1 MPVYQYQGQFY
12 ELSETD
18 PAVAKK
24 KIIASLGQA
33 APEAEGGFFPAVRAG
48 ATELGGGISALMG
61 RVGLKDPALAQQ
73 EYEAAKAKSAQ
84 IFQPTEDGWT
94 ESPWTKFKET
104 LGGSLPYMAAPLA
117 AGAAAATL
125 PVTGPAA
132 AVATLGAAGLASAGQ
147 FTATNLTRQLEEEK
161 KRTGAY
167 DLAGTDLQSAALA
180 AIPQAALDTLALRF
194 MPGVGKLLGD
204 AGIQITKESAKQ
216 VSEQILKKTLTDYA
230 ATTGKAVGREG
241 LTESAQQVF
250 ERLQAGLS
258 ITDPEARKEYI
269 DSFIGGAVLGGA
281 LAPAGRYVERGT
293 AAKQVAAVEQA
304 ETAQQRLAA
313 RAAEEAKRKDPAYAI
328 KLGEDYE
335 AAVEQMKALQ
345 AAVPK
350 RPGKDALPE
359 EQMAF
364 EEAKVA
370 RDAHLKDVL
379 RPLTAEYAPRK
390 AEISQLRERRRVE
403 GLTQEDYMLEQM
415 GVKPEAIAGLSQEDY
430 LLQQLNAP
438 PPAAAAPEAAP
449 SLDTYAQERMALAN
463 ERLYGVAEL
472 TDYVEYLLQQPEMA
486 AQLVATNAKLPGL
499 GKKDNAAVLGGLKL
513 KIAEQSKE
521 QAVALAESRP
531 DLAPLVAEKPD
542 PIALWKA
549 SLEQSD
555 EQTKEEL
562 LGLDFESALG
572 AGASPVVAT
581 PEQIKPIQN
590 PQVLLRQID
599 NLVTARDAAD
609 KATNDAFGAGNKEL
623 GVKKAQEREAAQ
635 TAINSVEQSEGP
647 ARAIVSLRKAQDTAL
662 MNVAQL
668 ADDLRAGR
676 TLGGPEA
683 GTASSTPE
691 TLTNQI
697 NEQRALFIRT
707 AIQEAAL
714 TRRLFGR
721 SLTQDEALKA
731 GLEIKDVFDEW
742 VTRSMAQPRSAVLE
756 EQIVQPAQMRGTQ
769 LVRGAE
775 TAMVDPRPPEERRFG
790 AYRAATQVLQ
800 EQLRK
805 ISSQLVSV
813 PKGALTREEAVI
825 RRQSAESEAA
835 KVAEASGETAQTLAG
850 QLRRRRDYVGGL
862 IDQAFQTR
870 RVPGIAETLLTRAQD
885 FMPNSTNAFLDA
897 AENIASRIVRGQNVE
912 RGDLVTMRDELR
924 AASARPGEAEVVGE
938 REGQRE
944 LFPAEERRAL
954 APKMVG
960 TDLQGKPVPKTGAL
974 GLIREKPEAF
984 EAVRAKE
991 AAKAK
996 RANAAIQKS
1005 EKLTQ
1010 DIKDALAQFDKD
1022 RQAELAKQVEESE
1035 SSLQSAWQSAVKKAK
1050 EMVVAARRVAQKP
1063 KIDALKAEL
1072 SAIRKG
1078 GVTGL
1083 NKETVDRFIAA
1094 QAALESIDAEINDA
1108 VNAAEFLPFTAA
1120 NKWVAFAKGRVE
1132 QAKEA
1137 LAAAKTPQNVQ
1148 ALNQQELAL
1157 RQAEQARLQSLKGE
1171 EKIAEAARMRA
1182 AQGQVRDVKGQE
1194 LPGVRRVAGRVEKIK
1209 PAERA
1214 EERAT
1219 TEAERAERAEG
1230 ERAARAAEREEE
1242 QADLEQ
1248 SILDLGT
1255 QVAELAAAKKRART
1269 PENKAKLQEQIAALT
1284 KAAQIAQA
1292 QLDALGE
1299 VKPRRKGPATV
1310 LSGAGLAKGRPLR
1323 TGTGEPRSTFLGQ
1336 ANVLA
1341 EQLRAQTPA
1350 QKAAVQKEEAAVDKA
1365 AQEKKSPKALKAT
1378 AYEEYDRFSRGVEV
1392 ESPDLNAEQV
1402 KALEDNDVGQAL
1414 SLLASDKRAD
1424 PVHRAVAQRLAMLLD
1439 ATDVELN
1446 ASLKDDQG
1454 REVFGMALASGKKIR
1469 LSRAGGLTH
1478 ELLLHEGT
1486 HAAAERVL
1494 MAPESALT
1502 PLQLAA
1508 KRELQALFAAVQRD
1522 PSITSTE
1529 AKASLSEFVAEV
1541 MSNRNL
1547 QQQLAKKPWRAADAL
1562 KAFKS
1567 VILRLLGIRETQS
1580 MLGASM
1586 KAIDAIFLPTSA
1598 QPTKTDSTRT
1608 RYSQKDIAA
1617 LHDGSNSM
1625 RQFAE
1630 NFPQYIKQ
1638 KDRTTED
1645 VDRIGGEYLRDML
1658 NNPEDYVAPAEA
1670 NRLDYES
1677 DTIMSDGKVFD
1688 PENPLHLA
1696 EATPTTFVALEA
1708 QEKASL
1714 RENEADTITAK
1725 RNEALRELLS
1735 AIGVRAPVARKP
1747 QKRGVNAKPAAQEI
1761 ENNSYTMPEK
1771 ALVAKAASKYG
1782 VQSTP
1787 QGRLKLVTIDP
1798 SNRHPVAV
1806 VSKEAADAIIEE
1818 LRAGKNLKTA
1828 FLDGMQRIADKNAER
1843 NKAKNG
1849 WQKFE
1854 MPSVDSSTS
1863 LSGLYTE
1870 EEVQE
1875 ALDRGNNYDAF
1886 GDVEDEG
1893 EVTVEELIELELLPD
1908 RRQNQEAIEKA
1919 AIELNAG
1926 AAGTSWCTGASVDT
1940 ARDQIKNGDFYIYY
1954 ANGKPE
1960 VAIRM
1965 GGTDVIAEIR
1975 GNTRDQWL
1983 TAEQQKIANDFL
1995 RSKRFN
2001 GADRF
2006 IEQTERKASLI
2017 RLFKGE
2023 PTTEDYLPLI
2033 EALEDDKGT
2042 ASFSQWM
2049 FEDLFNFRKLDGYAS
2064 SLRPKPTQKIKKE
2077 LLTIALDGLDKSIKE
2092 GYFFGDVRFS
2102 YTGEGT
2108 FLRAGIKV
2116 ENIKASDLVYATGI
2130 TVPPSMNMRNLKSA
2144 PLNFTNLKKAK
2155 EISLFANS
2163 GFPALERVENLYV
2176 FEPDITVK
2184 LSDTAVVGF
2193 VGGYKTEGAF
2203 HLEGGYHVTVEP
2215 VSESG
2220 GKFYVLN
2227 ATIDAPYVTVKNYKK
2242 ELSGDA
2248 ATEDAPKVTVKTPNK
2263 IADAPPV
2270 EMSGPAAE
2278 DRLLFARPQY
2288 APGAANAG
2296 RVADM
2301 IIGKQPTMLDSVM
2314 KNMGLAF
2321 RTQVIDALA
2330 PLEKIANTSMDALK
2344 GTQMMYYLRMYGM
2357 RNNMTAEAIS
2367 NGVVQLKQLD
2377 RKDGDKEWVIESEK
2391 GVNIKD
2397 MVQRLAQKDVV
2408 KAAGSPDAANRLFTL
2423 YLAALRGERVGYNKL
2438 SFGRAAAESE
2448 LKEIERELAS
2458 PRTTPEDKP
2467 RLLQRKA
2474 YLEKNINSMPTA
2486 ADFKAAKDE
2495 IEANAP
2501 LKAAFDEVRGMYN
2514 EYNANLLNFLVD
2526 TGAMSKTEAQRLL
2539 KNGDYIPY
2547 YRMRGGNAELVIGGE
2562 TPIRVGNLK
2571 DSPHL
2576 QELVGGEE
2584 PIFNFLDSS
2593 VQNTSMLLDM
2603 ALRNI
2608 AAKNVAYELADVGL
2622 ASKPVKASKTGA
2634 PKGSLEFKKDGVDYF
2649 VVVNTDHI
2657 GVPSDLLVKGMAG
2670 IPTMLPVGIRLLG
2683 IPARVLRRAV
2693 TSTPIFAAKQ
2703 LFRDSTAA
2711 FMISGANSAPLLGAL
2726 RKLGKTSPLESRG
2739 ITGGQT
2745 FTGMPEDVSRLLRDM
2760 QEGRPGWSKAFA
2772 KMEAMSIEAD
2782 AATRRA
2788 QYESYLAQG
2797 LSEMEATLMA
2807 LESMNFSKRGLSP
2820 TMHMAS
2826 TIVPFLNS
2834 QIQGLDVLYK
2844 AMTGK
2849 MPFNEKLD
2857 IQRKLFTRGAMMF
2870 MGTMAYAAA
2879 MQDDEEYKNA
2889 PPDVKYGNWFVRVPF
2904 LDQYAGEPVT
2914 VRVPIPFEIGY
2925 IFKALPEML
2934 YNSMQSEAGAK
2945 DALKALNHI
2954 LIQMVPGGSSM
2965 VPVQIGDV
2973 KLPAPVVI
2981 PAAMKPVIEV
2991 GLGKSFFTGRDIESA
3006 REQQEVPGMRYRP
3019 GTSEIAK
3026 YIGEAT
3032 NFSPIKI
3039 ETLVSGYT
3047 GGLGLAMLH
3056 ALSVPLPKAA
3066 TEVPEKR
3073 WTELPL
3079 VGSSFQAADASG
3091 IVNDVYERL
3100 QKVTQASATYK
3111 GLVDRGE
3118 MGKAQAFLQKNLPL
3132 MSLDGIAGD
3141 YRKDMGDLSKDERM
3155 IRGAPSL
3162 TAEEKT
3168 KLLAQI
3174 RQTKIMIA
3182 TQVRTLLTQTSEAS
3196 ERKELQASPP

>member
-1 MPVYQYQGQFY
+1 MPVYEYQGQFY

-18 PAVAKK
+18 PAVAKN
-24 KIIASLGQA
+24 KILASLGQGGGPAKESTILGEVARGAKQLVSSTRTGIGALVSPEEA
-33 APEAEGGFFPAVRAG
+33 ASAGVERSQQIAKDAGEGPSFAAVRRAYEEQGLLPAAGEVVSQIPRALAGQVPQLAALAGGAKLGAMAGSPLGPAG
-48 ATELGGGISALMG
+48 AIGGGI
-61 RVGLKDPALAQQ
+61 
-73 EYEAAKAKSAQ
+73 
-84 IFQPTEDGWT
+84 
-94 ESPWTKFKET
+94 
-104 LGGSLPYMAAPLA
+104 LG
-117 AGAAAATL
+117 AGAAMLPQFFGANVERQAAEQMRL
-125 PVTGPAA
+125 DQPVDIDRG
-132 AVATLGAAGLASAGQ
+132 
-147 FTATNLTRQLEEEK
+147 
-161 KRTGAY
+161 
-167 DLAGTDLQSAALA
+167 SAALA
-180 AIPQAALDTLALRF
+180 AAGQAGAEAVGTGFVLGKRVVKGLLGITDDAALVTAQARE
-194 MPGVGKLLGD
+194 KLIKAAAQSRLGA
-204 AGIQITKESAKQ
+204 AGRGA
-216 VSEQILKKTLTDYA
+216 
-230 ATTGKAVGREG
+230 AVGLAEIPV
-241 LTESAQQVF
+241 EIAQAVM
-250 ERLQAGLS
+250 ERAQAGLDVLS
-258 ITDPEARKEYI
+258 PEALTEYGENAYLAGLVGPT
-269 DSFIGGAVLGGA
+269 IGAGTRVLDRGAAVKKA
-281 LAPAGRYVERGT
+281 
-293 AAKQVAAVEQA
+293 AAVEQEEA
-304 ETAQQRLAA
+304 TQQRLAA
-313 RAAEEAKRKDPAYAI
+313 RAAEEAKRKDPSYA
-328 KLGEDYE
+328 LQLDADYQ

-350 RPGKDALPE
+350 NPGKDALPE
-359 EQMAF
+359 ERMAF
-364 EEAKVA
+364 QEAKNA
-370 RDAHLKDVL
+370 RDTHLREVL
-379 RPLTAEYAPRK
+379 QPLADEYVPRK

-463 ERLYGVAEL
+463 ERLYGVAEP

-731 GLEIKDVFDEW
+731 GLEMKDVFDEW

-790 AYRAATQVLQ
+790 AYRAATEVLQ

-813 PKGALTREEAVI
+813 PKGAATREEAVI

-1402 KALEDNDVGQAL
+1402 TALEDNDVGQAL

-1439 ATDVELN
+1439 ATDVELS

-1541 MSNRNL
+1541 MSNRKL

-1598 QPTKTDSTRT
+1598 QP
-1608 RYSQKDIAA
+1608 
-1617 LHDGSNSM
+1617 
-1625 RQFAE
+1625 
-1630 NFPQYIKQ
+1630 
-1638 KDRTTED
+1638 
-1645 VDRIGGEYLRDML
+1645 
-1658 NNPEDYVAPAEA
+1658 
-1670 NRLDYES
+1670 
-1677 DTIMSDGKVFD
+1677 
-1688 PENPLHLA
+1688 
-1696 EATPTTFVALEA
+1696 A
-1708 QEKASL
+1708 Q
-1714 RENEADTITAK
+1714 
-1725 RNEALRELLS
+1725 
-1735 AIGVRAPVARKP
+1735 
-1747 QKRGVNAKPAAQEI
+1747 
-1761 ENNSYTMPEK
+1761 
-1771 ALVAKAASKYG
+1771 
-1782 VQSTP
+1782 
-1787 QGRLKLVTIDP
+1787 
-1798 SNRHPVAV
+1798 
-1806 VSKEAADAIIEE
+1806 
-1818 LRAGKNLKTA
+1818 
-1828 FLDGMQRIADKNAER
+1828 
-1843 NKAKNG
+1843 
-1849 WQKFE
+1849 
-1854 MPSVDSSTS
+1854 
-1863 LSGLYTE
+1863 
-1870 EEVQE
+1870 
-1875 ALDRGNNYDAF
+1875 
-1886 GDVEDEG
+1886 
-1893 EVTVEELIELELLPD
+1893 
-1908 RRQNQEAIEKA
+1908 
-1919 AIELNAG
+1919 NAG
-1926 AAGTSWCTGASVDT
+1926 PV
-1940 ARDQIKNGDFYIYY
+1940 
-1954 ANGKPE
+1954 E
-1960 VAIRM
+1960 
-1965 GGTDVIAEIR
+1965 
-1975 GNTRDQWL
+1975 
-1983 TAEQQKIANDFL
+1983 AEQL
-1995 RSKRFN
+1995 R
-2001 GADRF
+2001 
-2006 IEQTERKASLI
+2006 
-2017 RLFKGE
+2017 
-2023 PTTEDYLPLI
+2023 Y
-2033 EALEDDKGT
+2033 
-2042 ASFSQWM
+2042 
-2049 FEDLFNFRKLDGYAS
+2049 
-2064 SLRPKPTQKIKKE
+2064 
-2077 LLTIALDGLDKSIKE
+2077 
-2092 GYFFGDVRFS
+2092 
-2102 YTGEGT
+2102 
-2108 FLRAGIKV
+2108 
-2116 ENIKASDLVYATGI
+2116 
-2130 TVPPSMNMRNLKSA
+2130 
-2144 PLNFTNLKKAK
+2144 
-2155 EISLFANS
+2155 
-2163 GFPALERVENLYV
+2163 
-2176 FEPDITVK
+2176 
-2184 LSDTAVVGF
+2184 
-2193 VGGYKTEGAF
+2193 
-2203 HLEGGYHVTVEP
+2203 
-2215 VSESG
+2215 
-2220 GKFYVLN
+2220 
-2227 ATIDAPYVTVKNYKK
+2227 
-2242 ELSGDA
+2242 
-2248 ATEDAPKVTVKTPNK
+2248 
-2263 IADAPPV
+2263 
-2270 EMSGPAAE
+2270 
-2278 DRLLFARPQY
+2278 ARPQY

-2397 MVQRLAQKDVV
+2397 MVKRLAQKDVV
-2408 KAAGSPDAANRLFTL
+2408 QAAGSPDAANRLFTL

-2458 PRTTPEDKP
+2458 PRLTPEDKP

-2474 YLEKNINSMPTA
+2474 YLEKNIDSMPTA

-2576 QELVGGEE
+2576 QEMVGGEE

-2603 ALRNI
+2603 ALRNV

-2622 ASKPVKASKTGA
+2622 ASKPVKASQKGA

-2683 IPARVLRRAV
+2683 IPARILRRAV

-2711 FMISGANSAPLLGAL
+2711 FMISGANSVPLLGAL

-2745 FTGMPEDVSRLLRDM
+2745 FTGMPEDIGRLLREM

-2772 KMEAMSIEAD
+2772 KMEALSIEAD

-2788 QYESYLAQG
+2788 QYESYLNQG

-2826 TIVPFLNS
+2826 TLVPFLNS

-2973 KLPAPVVI
+2973 KIPAPVII

-2991 GLGKSFFTGRDIESA
+2991 GLGKSFFTGRDLESA
-3006 REQQEVPGMRYRP
+3006 REQQAVPGMRYRP

-3039 ETLVSGYT
+3039 ETLVGGYT

-3056 ALSVPLPKAA
+3056 ALSLPLPKAA

-3079 VGSSFQAADASG
+3079 VGSSFQASDASG

-3100 QKVTQASATYK
+3100 QKVTQASDTYK
-3111 GLVDRGE
+3111 GLVDSGE
-3118 MGKAQAFLQKNLPL
+3118 TGKAQAFLQKNLPL

-3182 TQVRTLLTQTSEAS
+3182 TQVRTLLAQTSEAS
-3196 ERKELQASPP
+3196 ERRERQSSLA